1 MKIIAL
7 FNLKP
12 GASRTDYEAWA
23 KSRDLP
29 DVRSLP
35 SVKSFEVLR
44 ATGVLFSEA
53 KPPHDYIEVL
63 DVAALDAFLGD
74 CGSDTVA
81 KLAQE
86 MSAFT
91 DGATFITT
99 EALG

>member
-12 GASRTDYEAWA
+12 AASRDDYEAWA
-23 KSRDLP
+23 RSRDLP
-29 DVRSLP
+29 DVRSLA
-35 SVKSFEVLR
+35 SVQDFQVLR
-44 ATGVLFSEA
+44 TTGVLFSD
-53 KPPHDYIEVL
+53 KQPPYDYIEVL
-63 DVAALDAFLGD
+63 DVSDLDVFLGD
-74 CGSDTVA
+74 CGTDKVG

>member
-7 FNLKP
+7 FNLKG
-12 GASRTDYEAWA
+12 GASAADYETWA
-23 KSRDLP
+23 RSRDLP

-35 SVKSFEVLR
+35 SVQSFEVLR

-53 KPPHDYIEVL
+53 KPPYDYIEVL
-63 DVAALDAFLGD
+63 DVSDIPAFLSD
-74 CGSDTVA
+74 CGSDVVA
-81 KLAQE
+81 RLAQE

>member
-7 FNLKP
+7 FNLKA
-12 GASRTDYEAWA
+12 GASREDYEAWA
-23 KSRDLP
+23 RSRDLP
-29 DVRSLP
+29 EVRSLP
-35 SVKSFEVLR
+35 SVTGFDVLR
-44 ATGVLFSEA
+44 TTGVLFSEA
-53 KPPHDYIEVL
+53 KSPYDYIEVL
-63 DVAALDAFLGD
+63 EVSALDAFLGD
-74 CGSDTVA
+74 CGGDKVG